1 MGPGDS
7 DDGPE
12 QNMLPL
18 GADAPED
25 PEPPVDPERVQRRL
39 LYPEERPPADPPVR
53 EPMPS
58 VSWTPPSRAPEP
70 PASEYDPEPPPP
82 EDEPPLE
89 ESTQPVERPA
99 PVAPAPVEPPQPVEP
114 PRPVEPPQ
122 PVEPGGPPTSEAS
135 RGSETPET
143 AAPEAPSRVTT
154 SERPR
159 PASIREGR
167 LTVEEHLEKIL
178 RGIGPLGAYDQ
189 PLVESLGLPLLE
201 GFVSESDLP
210 RFANSAMDGY
220 AIRAEDVVGA
230 SQDNPI
236 TLPVVGEIAAG
247 SARPFAISAGTAVKI
262 MTGAPI
268 PRGADAVIPFEKT
281 DHGNARVA
289 IYDTALPGAC
299 IRPQGADVKVGDR
312 VLEEGTVLGPREI
325 GLLAA
330 LGAPRVKARP
340 RPRVVVISTGTELRE
355 PGTHLDYDSINDGN
369 SYMLAAAVREA
380 GAICYRVGAV
390 DDNPKTF
397 RRVLSDQLV
406 RADLVVTSGGISKG
420 DHDVVKETLS
430 ALGTVDFVEVAMQP
444 GKPQGFGR
452 VFDEQ
457 TPIITLP
464 GNAVSAYVSFEV
476 FVLPAIRRMMGRT
489 PYRRPMV
496 HAVLAADLQS
506 PPGVRQYVRGVFEVT
521 HRGAKVTPIE
531 GSGSHLVGSLARA
544 NALIIVGEDQTAL
557 NLGDTVRTLVLDRP
571 F

>member
-1 MGPGDS
+1 MSPGET

-18 GADAPED
+18 GSDAPKD
-25 PEPPVDPERVQRRL
+25 PEPPLETEEGEPTEPVDLDAAAWTQPATRGP
-39 LYPEERPPADPPVR
+39 YEESQPPPPA
-53 EPMPS
+53 EPS
-58 VSWTPPSRAPEP
+58 P
-70 PASEYDPEPPPP
+70 PAEPPPP
-82 EDEPPLE
+82 AEPSPPTEAPTTTEPSTEPPAE
-89 ESTQPVERPA
+89 
-99 PVAPAPVEPPQPVEP
+99 APAST
-114 PRPVEPPQ
+114 
-122 PVEPGGPPTSEAS
+122 GW
-135 RGSETPET
+135 GSSTP
-143 AAPEAPSRVTT
+143 SG
-154 SERPR
+154 RPR
-159 PASIREGR
+159 PASIREGL
-167 LTVEEHLEKIL
+167 LTVEDHLEKIL

-189 PLVESLGLPLLE
+189 PLVESLGLPLFE
-201 GFVSESDLP
+201 EYVSTTDLP

-220 AIRAEDVVGA
+220 ALRSEDVVGA
-230 SQDNPI
+230 TRDTPV

-247 SARPFAISAGTAVKI
+247 SAKPFAISAGTAVKI

-268 PRGADAVIPFEKT
+268 PRGADAVIPYEKT
-281 DHGNARVA
+281 DHGNARVVV
-289 IYDTALPGAC
+289 YDSAPQGSC
-299 IRPQGADVKVGDR
+299 IRPQGADVKVGDK
-312 VLEEGTVLGPREI
+312 VLDEGTVLGPREI
-325 GLLAA
+325 GLLAS

-340 RPRVVVISTGTELRE
+340 RPRVVVISTGSELRE

-369 SYMLAAAVREA
+369 SYMLAAAVRSA

-390 DDNPKTF
+390 DDNPKAF

-430 ALGTVDFVEVAMQP
+430 ALETVDFVEVAMQP

-496 HAVLAADLQS
+496 HAVLASDLQS
-506 PPGVRQYVRGVFEVT
+506 PSGIRQYVRGIFEVT

-531 GSGSHLVGSLARA
+531 GSGSHLVGSLAKA

>member
-1 MGPGDS
+1 
-7 DDGPE
+7 
-12 QNMLPL
+12 MLPL
-18 GADAPED
+18 GAETLRD
-25 PEPPVDPERVQRRL
+25 PESPAETEPVRRKL
-39 LYPEERPPADPPVR
+39 LYPEERPPADATSADPAPSASGSPR
-53 EPMPS
+53 EAAGSSP
-58 VSWTPPSRAPEP
+58 AP
-70 PASEYDPEPPPP
+70 A
-82 EDEPPLE
+82 
-89 ESTQPVERPA
+89 ESTQTVESEAEPDA
-99 PVAPAPVEPPQPVEP
+99 EAVEPSEPEPFVEPDESTPSTAPVESVNATEPQPS
-114 PRPVEPPQ
+114 
-122 PVEPGGPPTSEAS
+122 GPTPSPESEA
-135 RGSETPET
+135 PET
-143 AAPEAPSRVTT
+143 SAPEAPARVTT
-154 SERPR
+154 AMRPR
-159 PASIREGR
+159 PASIREGF

-201 GFVSESDLP
+201 AFVSESDLP

-220 AIRAEDVVGA
+220 AVRAEDVVGA

-289 IYDTALPGAC
+289 IYASALAGAC
-299 IRPQGADVKVGDR
+299 VRPQGTDVKTGET
-312 VLEEGTVLGPREI
+312 VLEAGTVLGPREI

-369 SYMLAAAVREA
+369 SYMLAAAVRDA

-452 VFDEQ
+452 VYDEQ

-476 FVLPAIRRMMGRT
+476 FVLPTIRRMMGRT

-506 PPGVRQYVRGVFEVT
+506 SPGVRQYVRGVFEVT

-531 GSGSHLVGSLARA
+531 GSGSHLVGSLAKA